1 MSPAV
6 KKRLLG
12 AALFWAAVAGV
23 ALVLLLRPEGSGF
36 GLPCV
41 IHSLTGLYCPG
52 CGASRALASLLRL
65 EFYQAFRWNPLL
77 VLLLP
82 FALVYLVWGSISWV
96 RLGRNTLDDR
106 IPARLLWI
114 LLAAVL
120 VYFPL
125 RNLPLWPFVLLQPTP
140 V

>member
-1 MSPAV
+1 M
-6 KKRLLG
+6 KKRLFWT
-12 AALFWAAVAGV
+12 AAFWCLVGGV
-23 ALVLLLRPEGSGF
+23 ALILLLRPQDSGF
-36 GLPCV
+36 GLPCI

-52 CGASRALASLLRL
+52 CGSSRALASLLRL
-65 EFYQAFRWNPLL
+65 DFYQALRWNPLL
-77 VLLLP
+77 VVLLP
-82 FALVYLVWGSISWV
+82 FAAFYLVWGSVSWV

-106 IPARLLWI
+106 IPSKLLWA
-114 LLAAVL
+114 LAVLVL